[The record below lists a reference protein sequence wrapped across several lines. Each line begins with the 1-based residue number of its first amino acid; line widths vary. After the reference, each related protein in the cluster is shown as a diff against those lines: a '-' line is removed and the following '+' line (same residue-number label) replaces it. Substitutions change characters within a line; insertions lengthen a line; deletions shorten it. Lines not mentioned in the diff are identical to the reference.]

1 MKFDAQ
7 IPIYQQLIHQFKLAF
22 VRGAYQPGA
31 SLPSRREIAQQLKIN
46 PNTVQKAFKEM
57 EEQALIVT
65 QANVPSQLTTDP
77 ERLAKLREEMV
88 SRAVSQFVKEI
99 RAMHISR
106 QEAIEY
112 LNKAEW
118 SESIDD
124 QD

>member
-1 MKFDAQ
+1 
-7 IPIYQQLIHQFKLAF
+7 
-22 VRGAYQPGA
+22 
-31 SLPSRREIAQQLKIN
+31 
-46 PNTVQKAFKEM
+46 M

-77 ERLAKLREEMV
+77 ERLAQLREEMV
-88 SRAVSQFVKEI
+88 GQAVSQFVKEI

-118 SESIDD
+118 SESVDD

>member
-7 IPIYQQLIHQFKLAF
+7 IPIYQQLIHQFKLSF

-77 ERLAKLREEMV
+77 ERLAQLREEMV
-88 SRAVSQFVKEI
+88 GQAVSQFVKEI

-118 SESIDD
+118 SESVDD